1 MPRSNCRWF
10 VLALAMLVVLSG
22 IIIAGSDIK
31 SQVADLLKSPDA
43 SVSGTFQVP
52 AKAVLIDNLLSSPIT
67 MARLW
72 EAYDFTP
79 RYKARLQGNAIHV
92 DDPTGIQGDIYLVEQ
107 SPNRRV
113 YYGTGALNH
122 SLVPA
127 FQGSMAIIV
136 TLTPKGSTASAH
148 LEVAIRTDS
157 RILGVLART
166 LFPLFR
172 SHAEHRMTANM
183 QDLCTIFND
192 IATAPQQTAA
202 KLKKED
208 AANLLR
214 MVSVA
219 PEAKGSGVSLTN
231 AAASPKPGIQP
242 ISSKKR

>member
-1 MPRSNCRWF
+1 
-10 VLALAMLVVLSG
+10 LVVLSG
-22 IIIAGSDIK
+22 ILIAGSDTK
-31 SQVADLLKSPDA
+31 SQVADLLKAPDA
-43 SVSGTFQVP
+43 SVSGTFEVP

-67 MARLW
+67 MAHLW

-79 RYKARLQGNAIHV
+79 RYTARLQGNAIHV
-92 DDPTGIQGDIYLVEQ
+92 DDPTGIQGDIYLAEQ

-113 YYGTGALNH
+113 YYGTGAINH

-127 FQGSMAIIV
+127 FQGSMAIIA

-148 LEVAIRTDS
+148 LEVSIRTDS
-157 RILGVLART
+157 RILGVITRT
-166 LFPLFR
+166 LFPLVR

-183 QDLCTIFND
+183 KDLCTILND
-192 IATAPQQTAA
+192 ITTAPQQTAA

-208 AANLLR
+208 AANLLK

-219 PEAKGSGVSLTN
+219 PEPKGSGISPTK
-231 AAASPKPGIQP
+231 AAPSPKPGSQP